1 MKFGTKHALNTYKPR
16 FFAAVYEIWHQTRLT
31 VMPMM
36 IICGAV
42 YEIWHQ
48 TRVDYIQTMIICRAG
63 YEIWH
68 ETRINY
74 NTNKDYLW
82 RGI

>member
-1 MKFGTKHALNTYKPR
+1 M
-16 FFAAVYEIWHQTRLT
+16 Q
-31 VMPMM
+31 MM

-48 TRVDYIQTMIICRAG
+48 TRVDYIQTTIICGAV

-68 ETRINY
+68 ETRIKY

-82 RGI
+82 RGII

>member
-1 MKFGTKHALNTYKPR
+1 M
-16 FFAAVYEIWHQTRLT
+16 Q
-31 VMPMM
+31 MM

-48 TRVDYIQTMIICRAG
+48 TRVDYIQTTIICGAV
-63 YEIWH
+63 YEFWH
-68 ETRINY
+68 QTRVDY

-82 RGI
+82 RGICGVWHSTRFDLTLNLDCNDSVIMNGNCE